1 MKSLEIKR
9 ENNIQS
15 RLFFLWIDLK
25 MEHIQALPT
34 FTLFWYHLA
43 IQSSYIWVLV
53 EIFLIGILIV
63 LVRFNKKSK
72 IGVLFELLYEE
83 IYKVFEEILWENEK
97 KWVKTTIVT
106 LFFVVFLSNFMG
118 LFVDSFALAWPSL
131 EHYLTIPTS
140 DKNFDVALAIFSV
153 VFVLFMQAKKH
164 WFIHFVHEYIPIT
177 GKKIIDV
184 EKWTM
189 NPFVYYP
196 MKTIVKLFDI
206 IISLFIWILD
216 IIGNL
221 AKLISL
227 SHRLRGNMLAGTIL
241 LGMLVAGTNGLSQ
254 LIAKVDFPFLLPI
267 ILLVQWLLVAVVQAF
282 VISLLTAIFV
292 KIVQE

>member
-1 MKSLEIKR
+1 
-9 ENNIQS
+9 
-15 RLFFLWIDLK
+15 
-25 MEHIQALPT
+25 MEHILPT
-34 FTLFWYHLA
+34 LHIFGFDF
-43 IQSSYIWVLV
+43 IIRSSYIGVLA
-53 EIFLIGILIV
+53 EIFIIGIFIAL
-63 LVRFNKKSK
+63 FHFKKKSK
-72 IGVLFELLYEE
+72 ISIIFELLYEE
-83 IYKVFEEILWENEK
+83 IYKVFEEILGEHEK
-97 KWVKTTIVT
+97 KRVKSTIVS
-106 LFFVVFLSNFMG
+106 LFFVVFISNFMG
-118 LFVDSFALAWPSL
+118 LFVDSFALARPTL
-131 EHYLTIPTS
+131 EHYITIPTS

-164 WFIHFVHEYIPIT
+164 GFIHFVHEYIPIT

-184 EKWTM
+184 EKGTM

-196 MKTIVKLFDI
+196 MKVVVKLFDI
-206 IISLFIWILD
+206 IISLFIGILD

-227 SHRLRGNMLAGTIL
+227 SHRLWGNMLAGTIL

-267 ILLVQWLLVAVVQAF
+267 ILLVQGLLVAVVQAF